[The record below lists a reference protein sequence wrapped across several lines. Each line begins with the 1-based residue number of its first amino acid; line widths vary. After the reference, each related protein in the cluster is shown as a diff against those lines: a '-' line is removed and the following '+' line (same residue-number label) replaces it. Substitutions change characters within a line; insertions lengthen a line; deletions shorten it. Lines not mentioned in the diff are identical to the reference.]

1 MDEQFPGKL
10 SRRNVLRIMAASLS
24 AAAAGVPL
32 QAKPSGQSELS
43 AQAETPIP
51 YQPKFFTQ
59 EQMHTLDVL
68 SEAII
73 PADEHSPGASAA
85 KVSQYMDI
93 IVSSGSSKEK
103 ALWQDGIASLDRM
116 AKRAGYEGF
125 RHCSAPQRDLLLE
138 QLSEQEEH
146 PETTQARFFVAAKEA
161 TIDGYYTSA
170 IGIHEDLQYQGN
182 SYLLDFDGCNHDEH
196 KS

>member
-24 AAAAGVPL
+24 AAAAGVAL

-43 AQAETPIP
+43 AQAETQIP

-59 EQMHTLDVL
+59 EQMQTLDIL

-85 KVSQYMDI
+85 KVSQYIDV
-93 IVSSGSSKEK
+93 IVSAGSSKEK
-103 ALWQDGIASLDRM
+103 TLWQDGIASLDRM
-116 AKRAGYEGF
+116 AKRAGYEAF
-125 RHCSAPQRDLLLE
+125 RHCSPPQRDLLLA
-138 QLSEQEEH
+138 QLSAQEEH
-146 PETTQARFFVAAKEA
+146 PET
-161 TIDGYYTSA
+161 SA
-170 IGIHEDLQYQGN
+170 IRFRNAGSKPGYPESQSKASDQRA
-182 SYLLDFDGCNHDEH
+182 
-196 KS
+196 

>member
-1 MDEQFPGKL
+1 L
-10 SRRNVLRIMAASLS
+10 A
-24 AAAAGVPL
+24 
-32 QAKPSGQSELS
+32 
-43 AQAETPIP
+43 
-51 YQPKFFTQ
+51 
-59 EQMHTLDVL
+59 
-68 SEAII
+68 
-73 PADEHSPGASAA
+73 
-85 KVSQYMDI
+85 
-93 IVSSGSSKEK
+93 
-103 ALWQDGIASLDRM
+103 
-116 AKRAGYEGF
+116 
-125 RHCSAPQRDLLLE
+125 

>member
-10 SRRNVLRIMAASLS
+10 SRRNVLRIMAASC
-24 AAAAGVPL
+24 AAAAGMAL
-32 QAKPSGQSELS
+32 QAKPSEQSELS

-51 YQPKFFTQ
+51 YHPKFFTQ
-59 EQMHTLDVL
+59 EQMRTLDVL

-85 KVSQYMDI
+85 KVSQYMDV

-103 ALWQDGIASLDRM
+103 TLWQDGIASLDRM
-116 AKRAGYEGF
+116 AKRSGYEAF
-125 RHCSAPQRDLLLE
+125 RHCSPPQRDLLLA
-138 QLSEQEEH
+138 QLSEQEGH
-146 PETTQARFFVAAKEA
+146 LETTLARFFVAAKEA

-170 IGIHEDLQYQGN
+170 IGIHEDLQYRGN
-182 SYLLDFDGCNHDEH
+182 SYLLDFDGCTHDEH

>member
-32 QAKPSGQSELS
+32 QAKPSGQSEPS

-85 KVSQYMDI
+85 KVNQYMDI
-93 IVSSGSSKEK
+93 IVSSASSKEK
-103 ALWQDGIASLDRM
+103 TLWQDGIALLDRM
-116 AKRAGYEGF
+116 AKRAGYEGI
-125 RHCSAPQRDLLLE
+125 RHCSPPQRNFLLA
-138 QLSEQEEH
+138 QLSEQEGH
-146 PETTQARFFVAAKEA
+146 PETTQARFFIAAKEA